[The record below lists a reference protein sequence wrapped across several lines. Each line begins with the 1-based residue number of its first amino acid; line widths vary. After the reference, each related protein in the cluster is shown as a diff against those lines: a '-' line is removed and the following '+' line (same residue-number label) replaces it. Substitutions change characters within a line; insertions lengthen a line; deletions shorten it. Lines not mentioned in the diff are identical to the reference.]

1 MAPVRGGEPRPA
13 VRDPAPAPGKRD
25 GAAAG
30 RPPGRDRS
38 RARDRHRLPGP
49 GLWPRGQ
56 EPGGGGGADHDHAGV
71 PAGGVHHR
79 RGAPGA
85 AGRWRGRQGRG
96 GHHPRAGLDS
106 RDDGRRYE
114 AGVRMVTSTGSVGS
128 VMPASGRTLP
138 TIPRTRLPLL
148 IAALVCLLAGLWGG
162 LILLGLPVPTLLATT
177 AEEHGVLMAL
187 GFLGTVISLERAVA
201 LGRPWAFA
209 APALAGAG
217 GFAVLVSLPPLV
229 GRLVVY
235 VVVHRIQPAL
245 HLRVMAAGAVCWY
258 VATLLW
264 LMGWSLPRLVP
275 WIAGFLILTIIGE
288 RLELARVAFL
298 TRTSVRQFLAGAV
311 IFGVGLILTTTAATT
326 GSTGIRL
333 AGAGMIALAAWGS
346 VHDVARRT
354 VKIAGVTRFMAVCLL
369 AGYVWLFVGGAVWLL
384 AGNLGASVAIY
395 DAALHAV
402 FLGFVMSMIFGH
414 APVIVPAVLRVRL
427 PFRPWFYVH
436 VGLLH
441 ASLLARV
448 ILGDGLGSVLWWRV
462 GGVGTELAVLGFL
475 AASVIAVRQARR
487 KGRSA

>member
-1 MAPVRGGEPRPA
+1 
-13 VRDPAPAPGKRD
+13 
-25 GAAAG
+25 
-30 RPPGRDRS
+30 
-38 RARDRHRLPGP
+38 
-49 GLWPRGQ
+49 
-56 EPGGGGGADHDHAGV
+56 
-71 PAGGVHHR
+71 
-79 RGAPGA
+79 
-85 AGRWRGRQGRG
+85 
-96 GHHPRAGLDS
+96 
-106 RDDGRRYE
+106 
-114 AGVRMVTSTGSVGS
+114 MVTSTGSADTAV
-128 VMPASGRTLP
+128 PASGRTLP
-138 TIPRTRLPLL
+138 TIPRTRLPLF

-177 AEEHGVLMAL
+177 AAEEHGVLMAL

-217 GFAVLVSLPPLV
+217 GVAVLVSLPPMV
-229 GRLVVY
+229 GRLLLCAASIVLVVVY

-311 IFGVGLILTTTAATT
+311 TFGVGLILTTTATT
-326 GSTGIRL
+326 GSTGVRL
-333 AGAGMIALAAWGS
+333 AGAGMIALAMWGF

-354 VKIAGVTRFMAVCLL
+354 VKIPGVTRFMAVCLL
-369 AGYVWLFVGGAVWLL
+369 AGYVWLFIGGAIWLL

-395 DAALHAV
+395 DAALHTV

-436 VGLLH
+436 VGLH

-448 ILGDGLGSVLWWRV
+448 IEGDGLGSALCWRV

>member
-1 MAPVRGGEPRPA
+1 
-13 VRDPAPAPGKRD
+13 
-25 GAAAG
+25 
-30 RPPGRDRS
+30 
-38 RARDRHRLPGP
+38 
-49 GLWPRGQ
+49 
-56 EPGGGGGADHDHAGV
+56 
-71 PAGGVHHR
+71 
-79 RGAPGA
+79 
-85 AGRWRGRQGRG
+85 
-96 GHHPRAGLDS
+96 
-106 RDDGRRYE
+106 
-114 AGVRMVTSTGSVGS
+114 MVTSTGSADTAV
-128 VMPASGRTLP
+128 PASGRTLP
-138 TIPRTRLPLL
+138 KIPRSRLPVL

-217 GFAVLVSLPPLV
+217 GVAVLVSLPPVV
-229 GRLVVY
+229 GRLLLCAASVVLVVVY

-245 HLRVMAAGAVCWY
+245 HLKVMAAGAVCWY

-326 GSTGIRL
+326 GSTGVRL
-333 AGAGMIALAAWGS
+333 GGAGMIALAVWGS

-354 VKIAGVTRFMAVCLL
+354 VKIPGVTRFMAVCLL
-369 AGYVWLFVGGAVWLL
+369 AGYVWLFIGGAIWLL

-395 DAALHAV
+395 DAALHTV
-402 FLGFVMSMIFGH
+402 FLGFVMSRIFGH

-427 PFRPWFYVH
+427 PFRSWFYVH

-441 ASLLARV
+441 ASLLTRV
-448 ILGDGLGSVLWWRV
+448 ILGDGLGSVLSWRV

-487 KGRSA
+487 KGRPA

>member
-1 MAPVRGGEPRPA
+1 
-13 VRDPAPAPGKRD
+13 
-25 GAAAG
+25 
-30 RPPGRDRS
+30 
-38 RARDRHRLPGP
+38 
-49 GLWPRGQ
+49 
-56 EPGGGGGADHDHAGV
+56 
-71 PAGGVHHR
+71 
-79 RGAPGA
+79 
-85 AGRWRGRQGRG
+85 
-96 GHHPRAGLDS
+96 
-106 RDDGRRYE
+106 
-114 AGVRMVTSTGSVGS
+114 MVTSTAPVATAG
-128 VMPASGRTLP
+128 ARAEP
-138 TIPRTRLPLL
+138 TIARTRLPLL
-148 IAALVCLLAGLWGG
+148 VAALVCLLAGLWGG

-217 GFAVLVSLPPLV
+217 GIAVLVSIPPVV
-229 GRLVVY
+229 GRLLLCAASIVLVVVY

-245 HLRVMAAGAVCWY
+245 HLKVMAAGAVCWY

-275 WIAGFLILTIIGE
+275 WIAGFLVLTIIGE

-298 TRTSVRQFLAGAV
+298 TRSSVRQFLAAAV
-311 IFGVGLILTTTAATT
+311 IFGVGLILTTTTT
-326 GSTGIRL
+326 TASFGVRL

-354 VKIAGVTRFMAVCLL
+354 VKIPGVTRFMAICLL
-369 AGYVWLFVGGAVWLL
+369 AGYVWLFVAGAIWLL
-384 AGNLGASVAIY
+384 AGNLGASVSIY

-427 PFRPWFYVH
+427 PFRPWFYAH

-448 ILGDGLGSVLWWRV
+448 ILGDGLGSVLCWRV

>member
-1 MAPVRGGEPRPA
+1 
-13 VRDPAPAPGKRD
+13 
-25 GAAAG
+25 
-30 RPPGRDRS
+30 
-38 RARDRHRLPGP
+38 
-49 GLWPRGQ
+49 
-56 EPGGGGGADHDHAGV
+56 
-71 PAGGVHHR
+71 
-79 RGAPGA
+79 
-85 AGRWRGRQGRG
+85 
-96 GHHPRAGLDS
+96 
-106 RDDGRRYE
+106 
-114 AGVRMVTSTGSVGS
+114 MVTSTGSADT
-128 VMPASGRTLP
+128 VMPASGRTSS
-138 TIPRTRLPLL
+138 TIPRTRLPLF

-162 LILLGLPVPTLLATT
+162 LLLLGLPVPTLLATT

-217 GFAVLVSLPPLV
+217 GVAVLVSLPPMV
-229 GRLVVY
+229 GRLLLCAASIVLVVVY

-298 TRTSVRQFLAGAV
+298 TRTSVHQFLAGAV
-311 IFGVGLILTTTAATT
+311 IFGVGLILTTTATT
-326 GSTGIRL
+326 GSSGVRL
-333 AGAGMIALAAWGS
+333 AGAGMIALAVWGF

-354 VKIAGVTRFMAVCLL
+354 VKIPGVTRFMAVCLL
-369 AGYVWLFVGGAVWLL
+369 AGYVWLFIGGAIWLL

-395 DAALHAV
+395 DAALHTV

-436 VGLLH
+436 VGLIH
-441 ASLLARV
+441 VSLLTRV
-448 ILGDGLGSVLWWRV
+448 ILGDGLGSVLGWRV

>member
-1 MAPVRGGEPRPA
+1 
-13 VRDPAPAPGKRD
+13 
-25 GAAAG
+25 
-30 RPPGRDRS
+30 
-38 RARDRHRLPGP
+38 
-49 GLWPRGQ
+49 
-56 EPGGGGGADHDHAGV
+56 
-71 PAGGVHHR
+71 
-79 RGAPGA
+79 
-85 AGRWRGRQGRG
+85 
-96 GHHPRAGLDS
+96 
-106 RDDGRRYE
+106 
-114 AGVRMVTSTGSVGS
+114 MVTLTGSADTAV
-128 VMPASGRTLP
+128 PASGRTLP
-138 TIPRTRLPLL
+138 TIPRARLPLF

-162 LILLGLPVPTLLATT
+162 LILLGLPVPTVLATT

-217 GFAVLVSLPPLV
+217 GVAVLVSLPPMV
-229 GRLVVY
+229 GRLLLCAASVVLVVVY

-275 WIAGFLILTIIGE
+275 WIAGFLVLTIIGE

-311 IFGVGLILTTTAATT
+311 ILGSGLILTTTATT
-326 GSTGIRL
+326 ASAGVRL
-333 AGAGMIALAAWGS
+333 AGAGMIALALWGS

-354 VKIAGVTRFMAVCLL
+354 VKIPGVTRFMALCLL
-369 AGYVWLFVGGAVWLL
+369 AGYVWLFIGGAIWLL

-395 DAALHAV
+395 DAALHTV

-441 ASLLARV
+441 TSLLARV
-448 ILGDGLGSVLWWRV
+448 IGGDGLGSVLCWRV
-462 GGVGTELAVLGFL
+462 GGVGTELAVLAFL

>member
-1 MAPVRGGEPRPA
+1 
-13 VRDPAPAPGKRD
+13 
-25 GAAAG
+25 
-30 RPPGRDRS
+30 
-38 RARDRHRLPGP
+38 
-49 GLWPRGQ
+49 
-56 EPGGGGGADHDHAGV
+56 
-71 PAGGVHHR
+71 
-79 RGAPGA
+79 
-85 AGRWRGRQGRG
+85 
-96 GHHPRAGLDS
+96 
-106 RDDGRRYE
+106 
-114 AGVRMVTSTGSVGS
+114 MVTSAGSVGS
-128 VMPASGRTLP
+128 AIPASGRTLP

-217 GFAVLVSLPPLV
+217 GVAVLVSLPSMV
-229 GRLVVY
+229 GRLLLCAASIVLVVVY

-245 HLRVMAAGAVCWY
+245 HLKVMAAGAVCWY

-264 LMGWSLPRLVP
+264 LMGWPLPRLVP
-275 WIAGFLILTIIGE
+275 WIAGFLVLTIIGE

-298 TRTSVRQFLAGAV
+298 PRTSVHQFLAGAV
-311 IFGVGLILTTTAATT
+311 IFGVGLILTTTATT
-326 GSTGIRL
+326 GSTGVRL

-354 VKIAGVTRFMAVCLL
+354 VKIPGVTRFMAVCLL

-384 AGNLGASVAIY
+384 AGDLGASVAIY
-395 DAALHAV
+395 DAALHTV

-427 PFRPWFYVH
+427 PFRSWFYGH

-441 ASLLARV
+441 ASLLTRV
-448 ILGDGLGSVLWWRV
+448 ILGDWLGSVFWWRV

-475 AASVIAVRQARR
+475 AASVIAVRHARR
-487 KGRSA
+487 KGRPA

>member
-1 MAPVRGGEPRPA
+1 
-13 VRDPAPAPGKRD
+13 
-25 GAAAG
+25 
-30 RPPGRDRS
+30 
-38 RARDRHRLPGP
+38 
-49 GLWPRGQ
+49 
-56 EPGGGGGADHDHAGV
+56 
-71 PAGGVHHR
+71 
-79 RGAPGA
+79 
-85 AGRWRGRQGRG
+85 
-96 GHHPRAGLDS
+96 
-106 RDDGRRYE
+106 
-114 AGVRMVTSTGSVGS
+114 MVTSTGSADTVA
-128 VMPASGRTLP
+128 PASGRTSS
-138 TIPRTRLPLL
+138 TIARTRLPLF

-162 LILLGLPVPTLLATT
+162 LLLLGLPVPTLLATT

-217 GFAVLVSLPPLV
+217 GVAVLVSLPPIV
-229 GRLVVY
+229 GRLLLCAASIVLVVVY

-311 IFGVGLILTTTAATT
+311 IFGAGLVLTTTATT
-326 GSTGIRL
+326 GSSGVRL
-333 AGAGMIALAAWGS
+333 AGAGMIALAVWGF

-354 VKIAGVTRFMAVCLL
+354 VKIPGVTRFMAVCLL
-369 AGYVWLFVGGAVWLL
+369 AGYVWLFIGGAIWLL

-395 DAALHAV
+395 DAALHTV

-414 APVIVPAVLRVRL
+414 APVIVPAVLRVQL

-448 ILGDGLGSVLWWRV
+448 FLGDGLGSTLCWRV

>member
-1 MAPVRGGEPRPA
+1 
-13 VRDPAPAPGKRD
+13 
-25 GAAAG
+25 
-30 RPPGRDRS
+30 
-38 RARDRHRLPGP
+38 
-49 GLWPRGQ
+49 
-56 EPGGGGGADHDHAGV
+56 
-71 PAGGVHHR
+71 
-79 RGAPGA
+79 
-85 AGRWRGRQGRG
+85 
-96 GHHPRAGLDS
+96 
-106 RDDGRRYE
+106 
-114 AGVRMVTSTGSVGS
+114 MVTSTGSVGS
-128 VMPASGRTLP
+128 VIPASGRTLP

-217 GFAVLVSLPPLV
+217 GFAVLVSLPPMV
-229 GRLVVY
+229 GRLLLCAASIVLVVVY

-311 IFGVGLILTTTAATT
+311 TFGVGLILTTTATT
-326 GSTGIRL
+326 GSTGVRL
-333 AGAGMIALAAWGS
+333 AGAGMIALAMWGF

-354 VKIAGVTRFMAVCLL
+354 VKIPGVTPFM
-369 AGYVWLFVGGAVWLL
+369 AVWLL

-395 DAALHAV
+395 DAALHTV

-427 PFRPWFYVH
+427 PFRSWFYGH

-448 ILGDGLGSVLWWRV
+448 ILGDWLGSVLWWRV
-462 GGVGTELAVLGFL
+462 GAVGTELAVSGFL

-487 KGRSA
+487 NRRPA

>member
-1 MAPVRGGEPRPA
+1 
-13 VRDPAPAPGKRD
+13 
-25 GAAAG
+25 
-30 RPPGRDRS
+30 
-38 RARDRHRLPGP
+38 
-49 GLWPRGQ
+49 
-56 EPGGGGGADHDHAGV
+56 
-71 PAGGVHHR
+71 
-79 RGAPGA
+79 
-85 AGRWRGRQGRG
+85 
-96 GHHPRAGLDS
+96 
-106 RDDGRRYE
+106 
-114 AGVRMVTSTGSVGS
+114 MVTSTGSVGS
-128 VMPASGRTLP
+128 VIPASGRTLP

-162 LILLGLPVPTLLATT
+162 LILLGLPVPTVLATT

-187 GFLGTVISLERAVA
+187 GFLGTVVSLERAVA

-209 APALAGAG
+209 ALALAGAG
-217 GFAVLVSLPPLV
+217 GVAVLVSQPPMV
-229 GRLVVY
+229 GRLLLCAASIVLVVVY

-264 LMGWSLPRLVP
+264 LMGWPLPRLVP
-275 WIAGFLILTIIGE
+275 WIAGFLVLTIIGE

-298 TRTSVRQFLAGAV
+298 TRSSVRQFLAGAV
-311 IFGVGLILTTTAATT
+311 IFGVGLILTTTATT
-326 GSTGIRL
+326 GSTGVRL

-354 VKIAGVTRFMAVCLL
+354 VKIPGVTRFMAVCLL

-384 AGNLGASVAIY
+384 AGNLGARVPIY

-414 APVIVPAVLRVRL
+414 APVIVPAVLQVRL
-427 PFRPWFYVH
+427 PFRSWFYGH

-448 ILGDGLGSVLWWRV
+448 ILGDWLGSVLWWRV

-487 KGRSA
+487 NRRPA